1 MEADDADDFL
11 GLDGPDAAF
20 KHREDRARPQ
30 VEAIVEAGC
39 RQEYAADAHGSG
51 GHHVGDG
58 LPRIFSFSAM
68 ADVCRYS
75 LYTKSERLRNES
87 FHDDERKTQSHL

>member
-1 MEADDADDFL
+1 MAYIMATISRPNRSNELTFRMEADDADDFL

-20 KHREDRARPQ
+20 EHREDRARPQ

-39 RQEYAADAHGSG
+39 RQEYAADARGSG

-58 LPRIFSFSAM
+58 LPRIFSFSANGGR
-68 ADVCRYS
+68 VSIFILC
-75 LYTKSERLRNES
+75 K
-87 FHDDERKTQSHL
+87 